1 MVQGIVE
8 EWQEAVYGCVLAV
21 WHQSWR
27 APSMI
32 CQLDMGNS
40 RYATIH
46 ANYWR
51 AQIEE
56 ENRWQRKISL

>member
-1 MVQGIVE
+1 MSATSANQLPH
-8 EWQEAVYGCVLAV
+8 AVYGSVIAV
-21 WHQSWR
+21 WHTLWR
-27 APSMI
+27 APNMI
-32 CQLDMGNS
+32 CQLDMGKS
-40 RYATIH
+40 RNAIIY